1 MLQLKQQKLLSDM
14 TGEPV
19 SELKPVSFGYS
30 IHWTAVATYTLASQY
45 VPQNESLIILRTQCY
60 LVNLLTSATDYQF
73 YRAIPE
79 GLAWWYLGSD
89 TSTNLQDWTNP
100 KAPSQLAMDTD
111 ALILFP
117 GGKYANLAFTPST
130 IAPTGTWQIRT
141 TVFGFLVSPRVSDLF
156 GGPQQWINVQM

>member
-1 MLQLKQQKLLSDM
+1 MLQIKAQKLLSEM

-30 IHWTAVATYTLASQY
+30 IHWTATGTYTLASQY
-45 VPQNESLIILRTQCY
+45 VPQNESLIIHRAQCY
-60 LVNLLTSATDYQF
+60 LVNLLASAADYQF

-89 TSTNLQDWTNP
+89 TSTNIQDWTNP
-100 KAPSQLAMDTD
+100 SAPSQLAMDTD

-117 GGKYANLAFTPST
+117 GGKYANLAF
-130 IAPTGTWQIRT
+130 
-141 TVFGFLVSPRVSDLF
+141 SPDKTDSLPHWLR
-156 GGPQQWINVQM
+156 G